1 MKIGCQHKFSVR
13 RHPQRNTK
21 IETSKHVLIAW
32 IILLDLIEKWM
43 IKNEVKLLQYYVGD
57 IFGKGHYLVD

>member
-1 MKIGCQHKFSVR
+1 MNLEKWVKSIQTAGYNGARTV
-13 RHPQRNTK
+13 
-21 IETSKHVLIAW
+21 
-32 IILLDLIEKWM
+32 IEKWM